1 MKYYI
6 MFGPP
11 GAGKGT
17 QAALM
22 VEKYNFRHVST
33 GDLLRHEIHEQTELG
48 KLAAALIEKGE
59 LVPDEVVEGMIRNEI
74 DAHPDVKGFIF
85 DGFPRTV
92 AQAEVLDKMLEE
104 RGESV
109 TSVISIAID
118 DTMVRDRIRH
128 RAMIEDRKDG
138 MDDVTITTRILNY
151 HKKTEPLIAY
161 YKERDK
167 YNEIYGVGSIKNIF
181 SRICKFVDSTLKD

>member
-1 MKYYI
+1 MKHYI

-22 VEKYNFRHVST
+22 VEQYNFRHVST
-33 GDLLRHEIHEQTELG
+33 GDLLRHEIQEQTELG
-48 KLAAALIEKGE
+48 KLAASLINKGE
-59 LVPDEVVEGMIRNEI
+59 LVPDEVVEGMIQNELE
-74 DAHPDVKGFIF
+74 AHPDVKGFIF

-92 AQAEVLDKMLEE
+92 AQAEVLDKMLEK

-109 TSVISIAID
+109 TSVISIVID
-118 DTMVRDRIRH
+118 DTMVRDRICH
-128 RAMIEDRKDG
+128 RAMIEDRKDD
-138 MDDVTITTRILNY
+138 MDDETITNRIRNY

-161 YKERDK
+161 YKERGK
-167 YNEIYGVGSIKNIF
+167 YNEIYGVGSIKDIF
-181 SRICKFVDSTLKD
+181 KRICGLIDSTL

>member
-33 GDLLRHEIHEQTELG
+33 GDLLRHEIQAQTELG
-48 KLAAALIEKGE
+48 KLAASLIEKGE
-59 LVPDEVVEGMIRNEI
+59 LVPDEVVEGMIKGEI
-74 DAHPDVKGFIF
+74 ETHPDVKGFIF

-92 AQAEVLDKMLEE
+92 AQAEALDKMLEE
-104 RGESV
+104 LGESI
-109 TSVISIAID
+109 TAVISIAID

-128 RAMIEDRKDG
+128 RAMIEDRKDD
-138 MDDVTITTRILNY
+138 MDDATITTRILTY

-161 YKERDK
+161 YKESGK
-167 YNEIYGVGSIKNIF
+167 YHEIYGVGSIKNIF
-181 SRICKFVDSTLKD
+181 TRICKLVDSTLKD

>member
-1 MKYYI
+1 MKHYI

-22 VEKYNFRHVST
+22 VEQYNFRHVST
-33 GDLLRHEIHEQTELG
+33 GDLLRHEIQEQTELG
-48 KLAAALIEKGE
+48 KLAASLINKGE
-59 LVPDEVVEGMIRNEI
+59 LVPDEVVEGMIQNELE
-74 DAHPDVKGFIF
+74 AHPDVKGFIF

-92 AQAEVLDKMLEE
+92 TQAEVLDKMLEK

-109 TSVISIAID
+109 TSVISIVID

-128 RAMIEDRKDG
+128 RAMIEDRKDD
-138 MDDVTITTRILNY
+138 MDDETITNRIRNY

-161 YKERDK
+161 YKERGK
-167 YNEIYGVGSIKNIF
+167 YNEIYGVGSIKDIF
-181 SRICKFVDSTLKD
+181 KRICGLVDSTI

>member
-1 MKYYI
+1 

-33 GDLLRHEIHEQTELG
+33 GDLLRHEIQARTELG
-48 KLAAALIEKGE
+48 KLAAELIEKGN
-59 LVPDEVVEGMIRNEI
+59 LVPDEVVEEMILGELE
-74 DAHPDVKGFIF
+74 AHPDVKGFIF

-92 AQAEVLDKMLEE
+92 AQAECLDKMLEK
-104 RGESV
+104 RGEEI
-109 TSVISIAID
+109 TGVISIVID
-118 DTMVRDRIRH
+118 DATVRDRIHH
-128 RAMIEDRKDG
+128 RAMIEDRKDD
-138 MDDVTITTRILNY
+138 MDDATITTRILNY

-181 SRICKFVDSTLKD
+181 TRISRLVDKTLKG

>member
-1 MKYYI
+1 MKHYI

-33 GDLLRHEIHEQTELG
+33 GDLLRHEIQEQTELG
-48 KLAAALIEKGE
+48 KLAASLINKGE
-59 LVPDEVVEGMIRNEI
+59 LVPDEVVEGMIQNELE
-74 DAHPDVKGFIF
+74 AHPDVKGFIF

-92 AQAEVLDKMLEE
+92 AQAEVLDKMLEK

-109 TSVISIAID
+109 TSVISIVID

-128 RAMIEDRKDG
+128 RAMIEDRKDD
-138 MDDVTITTRILNY
+138 MDDETITTRIRNY

-161 YKERDK
+161 YKERGK
-167 YNEIYGVGSIKNIF
+167 YNEIYGVGSIKDIF
-181 SRICKFVDSTLKD
+181 KRIRSLVDSTI

>member
-1 MKYYI
+1 MKHYV

-33 GDLLRHEIHEQTELG
+33 GDLLRKEIKAGTKLG
-48 KLAAALIEKGE
+48 KIAADLIEKGN
-59 LVPDEVVEGMIRNEI
+59 LVPDEVVEGMIKNELE
-74 DAHPDVKGFIF
+74 AHPDVKGFIF

-92 AQAEVLDKMLEE
+92 AQAECLDRMLAE
-104 RGESV
+104 RGEEL
-109 TSVISIAID
+109 TGVISIAID
-118 DTMVRDRIRH
+118 DEMVRARIRH
-128 RAMIEDRKDG
+128 RAMIEDRKDD
-138 MDDVTITTRILNY
+138 MDDATITTRILNY

-181 SRICKFVDSTLKD
+181 KRICRLVDKTLKG

>member
-1 MKYYI
+1 MKHYI

-48 KLAAALIEKGE
+48 KLAASLIDKGE
-59 LVPDEVVEGMIRNEI
+59 LVPDEVVEGMIQNELE
-74 DAHPDVKGFIF
+74 AHPDVKGFIF

-92 AQAEVLDKMLEE
+92 AQAEVLDKMLEK

-109 TSVISIAID
+109 TSVISIVID

-128 RAMIEDRKDG
+128 RAMIEDRKDD
-138 MDDVTITTRILNY
+138 MDDETITTRIRNY
-151 HKKTEPLIAY
+151 HKKTEPLISY
-161 YKERDK
+161 YKKRGK
-167 YNEIYGVGSIKNIF
+167 YNEIYGVGSIKDIF
-181 SRICKFVDSTLKD
+181 KRICTFVDSTIE

>member
-1 MKYYI
+1 MKHYI

-22 VEKYNFRHVST
+22 VEQYNFRHVST
-33 GDLLRHEIHEQTELG
+33 GDLLRHEIQEQTELG
-48 KLAAALIEKGE
+48 KLAASLINKGE
-59 LVPDEVVEGMIRNEI
+59 LVPDEVVEGMIQNELE
-74 DAHPDVKGFIF
+74 AHPDVKGFIF

-92 AQAEVLDKMLEE
+92 EQAEVLDKMLEK

-109 TSVISIAID
+109 TSVISIVID

-128 RAMIEDRKDG
+128 RAMIEDRKDD
-138 MDDVTITTRILNY
+138 MDDETITNRIRNY

-161 YKERDK
+161 YKERGK
-167 YNEIYGVGSIKNIF
+167 YNEIYGVGSIKDIF
-181 SRICKFVDSTLKD
+181 KRICGLVDSTI

>member
-1 MKYYI
+1 MKHYI

-22 VEKYNFRHVST
+22 VEQYNFRHVST
-33 GDLLRHEIHEQTELG
+33 GDLLRHEIQEQTELG
-48 KLAAALIEKGE
+48 KLAASLINKGE
-59 LVPDEVVEGMIRNEI
+59 LVPDEVVEGMIQNELE
-74 DAHPDVKGFIF
+74 AHPDVKGFIF

-92 AQAEVLDKMLEE
+92 AQAEVLDKMLKK

-109 TSVISIAID
+109 TSVISIVID

-128 RAMIEDRKDG
+128 RAMIEDRKDD
-138 MDDVTITTRILNY
+138 MDDETITNRIRNY

-161 YKERDK
+161 YKERGK
-167 YNEIYGVGSIKNIF
+167 YNEIYGVGSIKDIF
-181 SRICKFVDSTLKD
+181 KRICGLIDSTL